1 MVRNFSRNLNNN
13 QVKMNSWQSKLAT
26 NKQNV
31 RLSDDPVSAI
41 KVLNARGK
49 QSDLTQYSKNLSDA
63 QAWITSTETALLEA
77 NELIKR
83 VYELA
88 VYSANDVLGLE
99 ERVAISDEVI
109 QLRDQLLTLG
119 NSTLGDKYIFGGY
132 NVTFPPFFAETEV
145 GEPGVITFNGFD
157 MVNDAIDIDDVEFI
171 DYKLQNGN
179 EDFPVSLSGFDFMGT
194 GEEDNIWYIF
204 NEFANVLQDTSRQD
218 NATMTS
224 FISSTQK
231 LQSRVLDSLAE
242 IGGRSARV
250 SLMKERYD
258 QDMINYTQMLSDV
271 QDLDQAAGIM
281 NFSMA
286 EAVYRAALDVGG
298 RVLPPSLMDFL
309 R

>member
-13 QVKMNSWQSKLAT
+13 QVKLNAWQSKLAT

-31 RLSDDPVSAI
+31 RLSDDPVSAV

-49 QSDLTQYSKNLSDA
+49 QSDLTQYTKNLNDA
-63 QAWITSTETALLEA
+63 EAWITSTETALLEA

-83 VYELA
+83 VYELS
-88 VYSANDVLGLE
+88 VYSANDVLGPE
-99 ERVAISDEVI
+99 ERLAISDEVM

-132 NVTFPPFFAETEV
+132 NVTFPPFYAEAEA
-145 GEPGVITFNGFD
+145 GEEGVITFNGFD
-157 MVNDAIDIDDVEFI
+157 MVNDAIDIDDVEYI

-179 EDFPVSLSGFDFMGT
+179 EDFPVAISGFNFMGV
-194 GEEDNIWYIF
+194 GEENNIWYIF
-204 NEFANVLQDTSRQD
+204 NEFANVLQDPSRQTYE
-218 NATMTS
+218 NMSS
-224 FISSTQK
+224 FISSTQQ

-250 SLMKERYD
+250 TLMKERYS

-271 QDLDQAAGIM
+271 QDLDQAEGIM